1 MPLFTKMS
9 YHFIAVWDMLG
20 LESIFDV
27 DEAKKILDEYE
38 KRKCLAILKGT
49 PLNEPNPN
57 PIPLQLILLRAR
69 FNSQRNYEIYEF
81 TSELDISEV
90 KKLFEN
96 DPQTIVNWI
105 RKNGYKVFGSATTSK
120 QKIF

>member
-1 MPLFTKMS
+1 MS

-105 RKNGYKVFGSATTSK
+105 RKNGYKVFGSATTFK